1 MQYIYIYIYIR
12 RPLALVEGEAKRD
25 AETTWRFRGGV
36 WLFRIHCQEAAAL
49 GLSGLGCVTF
59 FVYVLGL
66 FSSPLGAPKVPL
78 RHPANDRFSLRLRP
92 DLGGVWLFRIHCQE
106 AAALGLSGLGCVTFF
121 VYVLGLFS
129 SPLGA
134 PKVPLRHPAND
145 RFSLRLR
152 PDLGGVW
159 LFRIHCQEA
168 AALGLSG
175 LGCVTF
181 FVYVLGLF
189 SSPLGAP
196 KVPLRHPANDRF
208 SLRLRPDLGGVWL
221 FRIHCQEA
229 AALGLSGL
237 GCVTFFVYV
246 LGLFSSPLGAPKVP
260 LRHPANDRFSL
271 RLRPDLG
278 GVWLFRIH
286 CQEAAALGLSGL
298 GCVTFFV
305 YVLGLFSSPFGAPKV
320 PLRHPTKGPFF
331 ASPETGFRWCLAV
344 SDPLPRGCR
353 LGLFSFPLG
362 APKVPL
368 RHPAND
374 RFSLRLRPDLGGVW
388 LFRIHCQ
395 EAAALGLSGLGCVTF
410 FVYVLGLFSS
420 PLGAPKVPLRHPAND
435 RFSLRLR
442 PDLGGVWLFRIHC
455 QEAAALGL
463 SGLGCVT
470 FFVYVLGLFSSPLG
484 APKVPL
490 RHPANDRFSLR
501 LRPDLGGVWLF
512 RIHCQ
517 EAAALGLS
525 GLGCVTFFVYV
536 LGLFSSPLGA
546 PKVPL
551 RHPANDRFSLRL
563 RPDLGGVWLF
573 RIHCQEAAALGLSG
587 LGCVTFFVYVL
598 VLFSSP
604 LGAPKVPLRH
614 PANDRFS
621 LRLRPDL
628 GGVWLFR
635 IHCQEAAAFGLSG
648 LGCVTFFVYVLGLFS
663 SPLGAPKVPLRHPAN
678 DRFSLRLRPDLGGV
692 WLFRIHCQEAAALR
706 LSGLGC
712 VTFFVYVLGAFF
724 FSFRGS
730 KGATSPPC
738 EWPFFASS
746 ETGFRWCLA
755 VSDPLPRGCRF
766 GFVRARL
773 CHAFCL
779 RTGAF
784 FFSFRG
790 SNGATSPPCEWPFFA
805 SPETG
810 FRWCLAVSDPL
821 PRGGRFG
828 FVRARLRHVFCLRT
842 GAFFFSF
849 RGSKGA
855 TSPPCEWPFFA
866 SPETGFRW
874 CLAVSDPLPR
884 GCRFAFVRA
893 RLRHAFCLRTGAF
906 FFSFR
911 GSKGATSP
919 PCEWPFFASP
929 ETGFRWCLAVSDP
942 LPRGCRFGFV
952 RARLCHV
959 FCLRTGAFFFSFR
972 GSKGAT
978 SPPCEWPFFASPE
991 TGFRWCL
998 AVSDP
1003 LPRGCRFGFVRARLC
1018 HVFCLRTG
1026 AFFFSFRGSKGA
1038 TSQPCEWPFF
1048 ASPETG
1054 FRWCFAVL
1062 SRMALLK
1069 GRRHGR

>member
-1 MQYIYIYIYIR
+1 M
-12 RPLALVEGEAKRD
+12 VEGEAKRD

-78 RHPANDRFSLRLRP
+78 RNPANDRFSLRLRP

-134 PKVPLRHPAND
+134 PKVPLRNPANDRFSLLRPDLGGVWLFRIHCQEAAALGLSGLGCVTFFVYVLGLFSSPLGAPKVPLRNPANDRFSLRLRPDLGGVWRFRIHCQEAAALGLSGLGCVTFFVYVLGLFSSPLGAPKVPLRNPAND

-196 KVPLRHPANDRF
+196 KVPLRNPANDRF

-260 LRHPANDRFSL
+260 LRN
-271 RLRPDLG
+271 
-278 GVWLFRIH
+278 
-286 CQEAAALGLSGL
+286 
-298 GCVTFFV
+298 
-305 YVLGLFSSPFGAPKV
+305 
-320 PLRHPTKGPFF
+320 
-331 ASPETGFRWCLAV
+331 
-344 SDPLPRGCR
+344 
-353 LGLFSFPLG
+353 
-362 APKVPL
+362 
-368 RHPAND
+368 PAND

-420 PLGAPKVPLRHPAND
+420 PLGAPKVPLRNPANDRFSLLRPDLGGVWLFRIHCQEAAALGLSGLGCVTFFVYVLGLFSSPLGAPKVPLRNPANDRFSLRLRPDLGGVWLFWIHCQEAAALGLSGLGCVTFFVYVLGLFSSPLGAPKVPLRNPAND

-490 RHPANDRFSLR
+490 RNPANDRFSLR

-551 RHPANDRFSLRL
+551 RNPANDRFSLRL

-598 VLFSSP
+598 GLFSSP
-604 LGAPKVPLRH
+604 LGAPKVPLRN

-628 GGVWLFR
+628 GGVL
-635 IHCQEAAAFGLSG
+635 LS
-648 LGCVTFFVYVLGLFS
+648 
-663 SPLGAPKVPLRHPAN
+663 
-678 DRFSLRLRPDLGGV
+678 
-692 WLFRIHCQEAAALR
+692 
-706 LSGLGC
+706 
-712 VTFFVYVLGAFF
+712 
-724 FSFRGS
+724 
-730 KGATSPPC
+730 
-738 EWPFFASS
+738 
-746 ETGFRWCLA
+746 
-755 VSDPLPRGCRF
+755 
-766 GFVRARL
+766 
-773 CHAFCL
+773 
-779 RTGAF
+779 
-784 FFSFRG
+784 
-790 SNGATSPPCEWPFFA
+790 
-805 SPETG
+805 
-810 FRWCLAVSDPL
+810 
-821 PRGGRFG
+821 
-828 FVRARLRHVFCLRT
+828 
-842 GAFFFSF
+842 
-849 RGSKGA
+849 
-855 TSPPCEWPFFA
+855 
-866 SPETGFRW
+866 
-874 CLAVSDPLPR
+874 
-884 GCRFAFVRA
+884 
-893 RLRHAFCLRTGAF
+893 
-906 FFSFR
+906 
-911 GSKGATSP
+911 
-919 PCEWPFFASP
+919 
-929 ETGFRWCLAVSDP
+929 
-942 LPRGCRFGFV
+942 
-952 RARLCHV
+952 
-959 FCLRTGAFFFSFR
+959 
-972 GSKGAT
+972 
-978 SPPCEWPFFASPE
+978 
-991 TGFRWCL
+991 
-998 AVSDP
+998 
-1003 LPRGCRFGFVRARLC
+1003 
-1018 HVFCLRTG
+1018 
-1026 AFFFSFRGSKGA
+1026 
-1038 TSQPCEWPFF
+1038 
-1048 ASPETG
+1048 
-1054 FRWCFAVL
+1054 
-1062 SRMALLK
+1062 
-1069 GRRHGR
+1069 